1 MSRSPSLEWTRFLM
15 PQTRNRRAGVEDRW
29 ADLKKPRQDRNDDGT
44 PMFDANGE
52 PVMTL
57 RPVTYGKGSRW
68 RARYVDADGRE
79 VAKGFARKA
88 DATNWLENITST
100 IVTGTY
106 VAPGAGAV
114 TVGQM
119 HAQWLKTQAHVK
131 DSTKAARAS
140 AWAVHVHARWQD
152 IAVAEVQTSAVRA
165 WVTELAEGSAAPTIE
180 NALGV
185 LRMVLTLAVEDKRI
199 PRNPCDGVKA
209 PRRKHSVRAYLTH
222 QQVAELAAAMARDAL
237 VIRFLAYTGLRYGE
251 MAALKVQNFDMLRR
265 RVNIRESVTEVAGKL
280 TWSTPKNHER
290 RSVPFPK
297 FLVEDLA
304 AQMEGKRREDLVF
317 SAPAGGVL
325 RIATFR
331 TRVFNKAVD
340 QLRGLDD
347 DGEPTTDWPRPTLH
361 DLRHTAASLAISAGA
376 NVKAVQTMLGHKSA
390 ALTLDTYADLFPDDL
405 EAVAD
410 AFDAAVEALAK
421 TAADALRTDATPV
434 S

>member
-1 MSRSPSLEWTRFLM
+1 MT
-15 PQTRNRRAGVEDRW
+15 QTRNRRSGVEDRW
-29 ADLKKPRQDRNDDGT
+29 HRTGDGKPCTNRAHGKLGT
-44 PMFDANGE
+44 LTESAKH
-52 PVMTL
+52 
-57 RPVTYGKGSRW
+57 GKGSRW
-68 RARYVDADGRE
+68 RARYVDTNGNE
-79 VAKGFARKA
+79 HEKLFTRKA
-88 DATNWLENITST
+88 DANNWLDEVTST

-106 VAPGAGAV
+106 VAPNAGAV
-114 TVGQM
+114 PVGQI

-140 AWAVHVHARWQD
+140 AWSVHVHDRWHD

-165 WVTELAEGSAAPTIE
+165 WVTELAEGAAAPTIE

-185 LRMVLTLAVEDKRI
+185 LRMVLALAVEDRRI

-209 PRRKHSVRAYLTH
+209 PRRKHSERAYLTH

-237 VIRFLAYTGLRYGE
+237 VVRFLAYTGLRYGE

-297 FLVEDLA
+297 FLVNEIA
-304 AQMEGKRREDLVF
+304 AQMEGKGRDDLVF

-331 TRVFNKAVD
+331 TRVFNPAVD
-340 QLRGLDD
+340 KLRGLDD
-347 DGEPTTDWPRPTLH
+347 EGKPTTDWPRPTLH

-421 TAADALRTDATPV
+421 TTAG
-434 S
+434 

>member
-1 MSRSPSLEWTRFLM
+1 MS
-15 PQTRNRRAGVEDRW
+15 QTRNRRAGVEDRW
-29 ADLKKPRQDRNDDGT
+29 TKTVRDADGNLQTVHSAK
-44 PMFDANGE
+44 
-52 PVMTL
+52 
-57 RPVTYGKGSRW
+57 YGKGSRW
-68 RARYVDADGRE
+68 RARYVDSRGNE
-79 VAKGFARKA
+79 HEKLFARKV
-88 DATNWLENITST
+88 DATKWLDEVTST

-106 VAPGAGAV
+106 VAPNAG
-114 TVGQM
+114 TVSVGEIHQ
-119 HAQWLKTQAHVK
+119 QWLKTQAHVK

-140 AWAVHVHARWQD
+140 AWTVHVRDRWQD
-152 IAVAEVQTSAVRA
+152 TPVAEVQTSAVRA

-185 LRMVLTLAVEDKRI
+185 LRMVLALAVEDKRI

-222 QQVAELAAAMARDAL
+222 HQVAELADAMARDAL
-237 VIRFLAYTGLRYGE
+237 VVRFLAYTGLRYGE

-265 RVNIRESVTEVAGKL
+265 RVNIRESVTEVSGKL

-290 RSVPFPK
+290 RSVPFPR
-297 FLVEDLA
+297 FLVDDLA
-304 AQMEGKRREDLVF
+304 AQMKGKGREDLVF
-317 SAPAGGVL
+317 TAPAGGVL

-331 TRVFNKAVD
+331 TRVFNPAVD
-340 QLRGLDD
+340 KLRGLDD
-347 DGEPTTDWPRPTLH
+347 DGKPTTDWPRPTLH

-410 AFDAAVEALAK
+410 AFDAAVAALPK
-421 TAADALRTDATPV
+421 TTAG
-434 S
+434 

>member
-1 MSRSPSLEWTRFLM
+1 MTAPR
-15 PQTRNRRAGVEDRW
+15 RNRRSGVEDRW
-29 ADLKKPRQDRNDDGT
+29 TKTVRDPDGNPQT
-44 PMFDANGE
+44 VPSAAH
-52 PVMTL
+52 
-57 RPVTYGKGSRW
+57 GKGKRW
-68 RARYVDADGRE
+68 RARYVDAEGRE
-79 VAKGFARKA
+79 VAKGFTRKV
-88 DATNWLENITST
+88 DATQWLENVTST

-106 VAPGAGAV
+106 VAPGAG
-114 TVGQM
+114 TVSVDAM
-119 HAQWLKTQAHVK
+119 HDQWLKHQAHVK
-131 DSTKAARAS
+131 DSTKAARTS
-140 AWAVHVHARWQD
+140 AWSVHVQNRWHD
-152 IAVAEVQTSAVRA
+152 VAVADVQTSAIRA
-165 WVTELAEGSAAPTIE
+165 WVDQLRQDGAEAPTIE

-185 LRMVLTLAVEDKRI
+185 LRMVLALAVEDRRI

-209 PRRKHSVRAYLTH
+209 PRRKHSARAYLTH
-222 QQVAELAAAMARDAL
+222 RQVAELAAAMARDAL
-237 VIRFLAYTGLRYGE
+237 VVKFLAYTGLRYGE
-251 MAALKVQNFDMLRR
+251 MAALKVQSFDMLRR
-265 RVNIRESVTEVAGKL
+265 RVNIRESVTEVSGKL
-280 TWSTPKNHER
+280 VWSTPKNHER

-297 FLVEDLA
+297 FLVADLA
-304 AQMEGKRREDLVF
+304 ARMQGKGREDLVF

-340 QLRGLDD
+340 QLRGVDE

-410 AFDAAVEALAK
+410 AFDAAVGALTK
-421 TAADALRTDATPV
+421 TAADALRTDTGRT

>member
-1 MSRSPSLEWTRFLM
+1 MAQM
-15 PQTRNRRAGVEDRW
+15 RNRRAGVEDRW
-29 ADLKKPRQDRNDDGT
+29 TKTVRDADGNLQTVHSAK
-44 PMFDANGE
+44 
-52 PVMTL
+52 
-57 RPVTYGKGSRW
+57 YGKGSRW
-68 RARYVDADGRE
+68 RGRYVDSRGNE
-79 VAKGFARKA
+79 HEKLFARKA
-88 DATNWLENITST
+88 DATKWLDEVTSS

-106 VAPGAGAV
+106 VAPNAG
-114 TVGQM
+114 TVPVGEIHQ
-119 HAQWLKTQAHVK
+119 QWLKTQAHVK

-140 AWAVHVHARWQD
+140 AWAVHVRDRWQD
-152 IAVAEVQTSAVRA
+152 VPVAEVQSSAVRA
-165 WVTELAEGSAAPTIE
+165 WVNELAEGSAAPTIE

-185 LRMVLTLAVEDKRI
+185 LRMVLALAVEDKRI

-222 QQVAELAAAMARDAL
+222 QQVAQLADAMARDAL
-237 VIRFLAYTGLRYGE
+237 VVRFLAYTGLRYGE

-265 RVNIRESVTEVAGKL
+265 RVTIRESVTEVAGRL

-290 RSVPFPK
+290 RSVPFPR
-297 FLVEDLA
+297 FLVDDLA
-304 AQMEGKRREDLVF
+304 AQMKGKRREDLVF

-331 TRVFNKAVD
+331 TRVFNPAVEK
-340 QLRGLDD
+340 LRGLDD

-410 AFDAAVEALAK
+410 AFDAAVAALPK
-421 TAADALRTDATPV
+421 TTAG
-434 S
+434 

>member
-1 MSRSPSLEWTRFLM
+1 MT
-15 PQTRNRRAGVEDRW
+15 QTRNRRAGVEDRW
-29 ADLKKPRQDRNDDGT
+29 TKTIRDADGNTQTVPS
-44 PMFDANGE
+44 AAH
-52 PVMTL
+52 
-57 RPVTYGKGSRW
+57 GKGKRW

-79 VAKGFARKA
+79 VAKGFARKV
-88 DATNWLENITST
+88 DASQWLENVTST

-106 VAPGAGAV
+106 VAPRAGAV
-114 TVGQM
+114 TVGAM
-119 HAQWLKTQAHVK
+119 HEQWLKHQAHVK

-140 AWAVHVHARWQD
+140 AWSVHVRDRWHD
-152 IAVAEVQTSAVRA
+152 VAVAEVQTSAVRA
-165 WVTELAEGSAAPTIE
+165 WVTELAVGSAAPTIE
-180 NALGV
+180 SALGV
-185 LRMVLTLAVEDKRI
+185 LRMVLALAVEDKRI

-209 PRRKHSVRAYLTH
+209 PRRKHSARAYLTH
-222 QQVAELAAAMARDAL
+222 QQVAELADSMDRDGL
-237 VIRFLAYTGLRYGE
+237 VVRFLAYTGLRYGE
-251 MAALKVQNFDMLRR
+251 MAALKVQDFDMLRR
-265 RVNIRESVTEVAGKL
+265 RVNIRESVTEVSGKL

-297 FLVEDLA
+297 FLVDDLA
-304 AQMEGKRREDLVF
+304 ARMQGKAREDLVF

-331 TRVFNKAVD
+331 TRVFNPAVD
-340 QLRGLDD
+340 KLRGLDE

-421 TAADALRTDATPV
+421 TAADALRTGAGQTL
-434 S
+434 